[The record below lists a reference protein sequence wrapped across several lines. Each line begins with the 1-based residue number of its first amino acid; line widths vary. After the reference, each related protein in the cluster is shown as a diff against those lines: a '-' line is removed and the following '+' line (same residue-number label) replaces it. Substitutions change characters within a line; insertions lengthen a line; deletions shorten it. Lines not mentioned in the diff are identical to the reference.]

1 MGQTSFT
8 SPSCCTPCS
17 GIQTVQVP
25 GAIGSSGADGADG
38 ADGVNAYT
46 YTSAQFTMPN
56 TADNAP
62 ADEVTITVLNTA
74 WMVVGQILFVQ
85 GAGYME
91 VVAILNSTSVTLANL
106 EDATTGT
113 YAPNSAFGAV
123 VPAGS
128 KVSPAG
134 IQGIA
139 APAGSPIYHCA
150 DDGKDYVIEVVI
162 RIGIP
167 TMQLVEYP

>member
-1 MGQTSFT
+1 MAQTSFT

-25 GAIGSSGADGADG
+25 GAVGSSGADGADG
-38 ADGVNAYT
+38 LDGVNAYT
-46 YTSAQFTMPN
+46 YTSAQFLMPD

-62 ADEVTITVLNTA
+62 ADQVTITVLNTA
-74 WMVVGQILFVQ
+74 WMVVGQMLFIQ
-85 GAGYME
+85 GAGYMV
-91 VVAILNSTSVTLANL
+91 VVAVLNSTSVTLGNP
-106 EDATTGT
+106 EDSTTGA
-113 YAPNSAFGAV
+113 YAINSALGAAV
-123 VPAGS
+123 AAGS

-134 IQGIA
+134 LQGTA
-139 APAGSPIYHCA
+139 AAAASPVYHCT

-162 RIGIP
+162 QDGIP